1 MLTVAFKLVIMCT
14 YCYYFPIHQWT
25 RDNFGL
31 GIGRDLAGFPFYSMR
46 GGGEAGDYSL
56 HIREVSLQ
64 DDAKCVRIDQDRTSH

>member
-1 MLTVAFKLVIMCT
+1 MCT
-14 YCYYFPIHQWT
+14 FCYYFPIHQWT

-64 DDAKCVRIDQDRTSH
+64 DDAKCVRIVYSL

>member
-1 MLTVAFKLVIMCT
+1 MST